1 MSIES
6 DRAFSAVTDAL
17 LSDADNDV
25 RADGTRLLVKGTVFA
40 RFDGEELLLDLPA
53 ARAADLV
60 ARGIGSA
67 AGGDAPAV
75 GAWVSIHDVE
85 NWVELAGEAHQFV
98 GEPPVGRQ
106 S

>member
-1 MSIES
+1 MSTES
-6 DRAFSAVTDAL
+6 DRAFSFVSDAL
-17 LSDADNDV
+17 LGDPDDDV
-25 RADGTRLLVKGTVFA
+25 QLDGTRLTVKGTVFA
-40 RFDGEELLLDLPA
+40 RLEGDELLVALPA

-60 ARGIGSA
+60 SRGIASPAPGDGGS
-67 AGGDAPAV
+67 

>member
-1 MSIES
+1 MSVES
-6 DRAFSAVTDAL
+6 DRAFAAVTDAL
-17 LSDADNDV
+17 LSDPDDDV
-25 RADGTRLLVKGTVFA
+25 RVDGAQLSVKGTVFA
-40 RFDGEELLLDLPA
+40 RLDGDELLVDLPV

-60 ARGIGSA
+60 VRGIASRA
-67 AGGDAPAV
+67 AGGVVAI
-75 GAWVSIHDVE
+75 GEWVSIHDVE

>member
-1 MSIES
+1 MSTQS
-6 DRAFSAVTDAL
+6 DRAFTAVSDAL
-17 LSDADNDV
+17 LTDADDDV
-25 RADGTRLLVKGTVFA
+25 LLEATQLSVKGSVFA
-40 RFDGEELLLDLPA
+40 RLDGDELLVDLPA

-60 ARGIGSA
+60 SRGIASPA
-67 AGGDAPAV
+67 AVPGASV

-85 NWVELAGEAHQFV
+85 NWIELAGEAHQFV

>member
-6 DRAFSAVTDAL
+6 DRAFTAVSDAL
-17 LSDADNDV
+17 LSDPDDDV
-25 RADGTRLLVKGTVFA
+25 QVDGGQLSVKGTVFA
-40 RFDGEELLLDLPA
+40 RLEGDELLVDLPTS
-53 ARAADLV
+53 RAADLV
-60 ARGIGSA
+60 SRGIASA
-67 AGGDAPAV
+67 AAGDATAV